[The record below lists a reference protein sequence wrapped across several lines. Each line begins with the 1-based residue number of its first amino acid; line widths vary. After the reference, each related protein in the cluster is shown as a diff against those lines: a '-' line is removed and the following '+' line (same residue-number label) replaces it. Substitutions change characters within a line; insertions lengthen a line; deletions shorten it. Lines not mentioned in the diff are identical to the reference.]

1 MSWRLR
7 AARQKCSREKRRRH
21 EEFGKRADGV
31 HGRMGSV
38 LFLFCE
44 RGATHDGFAARTRA
58 AEGIA
63 EAGLEPSREQ
73 RQIGGREEKSR
84 DRALPT
90 WRAGFVGGDQAVP
103 AEPVSRSGHYSFGA
117 ARDFAADN
125 CEADFLEAVGFGT
138 REVSGKWRAF

>member
-44 RGATHDGFAARTRA
+44 RGATHRGFAARTRA
-58 AEGIA
+58 TEGIA

-73 RQIGGREEKSR
+73 RQIEWQGRRGSESFFSSLVGR
-84 DRALPT
+84 TR
-90 WRAGFVGGDQAVP
+90 WR
-103 AEPVSRSGHYSFGA
+103 R
-117 ARDFAADN
+117 
-125 CEADFLEAVGFGT
+125 
-138 REVSGKWRAF
+138 